1 MRRKS
6 LQRRT
11 TDRVRERT
19 LLEVLVQKVR
29 RTVLLVSHV
38 QLRLSVQRDR
48 KDLTRPKRQNVIHVM
63 KLSVRTQ
70 SLNALLN
77 NLVRKRMLKKVR

>member
-29 RTVLLVSHV
+29 RTVLLASHV

-48 KDLTRPKRQNVIHVM
+48 KELRKQNVIHVM

-70 SLNALLN
+70 SLSALLN
-77 NLVRKRMLKKVR
+77 RLVRKRILKKVR